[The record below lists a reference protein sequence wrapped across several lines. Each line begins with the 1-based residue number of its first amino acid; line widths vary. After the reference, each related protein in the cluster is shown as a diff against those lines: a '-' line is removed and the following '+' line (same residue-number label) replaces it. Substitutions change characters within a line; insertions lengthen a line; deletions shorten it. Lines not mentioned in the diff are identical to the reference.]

1 VKLANDAQ
9 IEQLREIGAYLRKR
23 REDKS
28 ISIDEIAVHTRIR
41 PAFIQAIEEGNA
53 EVLPEAVFVQG
64 FIRRY
69 CDAIGIDGAAL
80 TTNFGDVFLPIQTE
94 SEPQNIETKQSLYI
108 PLAVPYIILLVAAS
122 LGLIYILVP
131 RRGGESVAQS
141 KSNTTQTAV
150 ISKTSPVSKSA
161 PLPTPDPTTS
171 PTVSLSPSPSPTS
184 SPTPTTSPTPT
195 VTNTINP
202 TPTPT
207 PAIQAGTGVEV
218 GIELQES
225 AWIRVKV
232 DGKTDF
238 EGILNKGDKRNWK
251 ALKEVSIRSG
261 NAGAVLVSPN
271 QQPAAVMGPV
281 GSVRDVKYTS
291 QTTAAPTPSPTP

>member
-1 VKLANDAQ
+1 VKLGNEAQ
-9 IEQLREIGAYLRKR
+9 IEQLKEIGAYLRKR

-80 TTNFGDVFLPIQTE
+80 TTNFGDVFLPVPTE
-94 SEPQNIETKQSLYI
+94 SEPQDVEKKQSLYI
-108 PLAVPYIILLVAAS
+108 PLAVPYILLLVAAS

-131 RRGGESVAQS
+131 RRGTESVAQS
-141 KSNTTQTAV
+141 KSNTTKTAV
-150 ISKTSPVSKSA
+150 ISKTSPVVSS
-161 PLPTPDPTTS
+161 LPN
-171 PTVSLSPSPSPTS
+171 PTS
-184 SPTPTTSPTPT
+184 SPTSPPIASASPSPTLASTPQT
-195 VTNTINP
+195 

-207 PAIQAGTGVEV
+207 TTPTIQAGEGVEV
-218 GIELQES
+218 GVELQDS
-225 AWIRVKV
+225 SWIRVKV

-238 EGILNKGDKRNWK
+238 EGTLNKGEKRTWK

-271 QQPAAVMGPV
+271 KQPATAMGPQ
-281 GSVRDVKYTS
+281 GSVRDVKYTPE
-291 QTTAAPTPSPTP
+291 TGATPTPSPTP

>member
-1 VKLANDAQ
+1 MKLATEAQ

-80 TTNFGDVFLPIQTE
+80 TTNFGDVFLPVPTE
-94 SEPQNIETKQSLYI
+94 SEPQDIEKKQSLYI
-108 PLAVPYIILLVAAS
+108 PLAVPYILLLVAAS

-131 RRGGESVAQS
+131 RRGTESVAQS
-141 KSNTTQTAV
+141 KSNTTRTAV
-150 ISKTSPVSKSA
+150 ISKTSPV
-161 PLPTPDPTTS
+161 
-171 PTVSLSPSPSPTS
+171 VSLPNPTSSPTS
-184 SPTPTTSPTPT
+184 SPIASASPSPTLTSTPQT
-195 VTNTINP
+195 TPIP

-207 PAIQAGTGVEV
+207 IQAGEGVEV
-218 GIELQES
+218 GVELQDS
-225 AWIRVKV
+225 SWIRVKV
-232 DGKTDF
+232 DGNTDF
-238 EGILNKGDKRNWK
+238 EGTLNKGEKRTWK

-271 QQPAAVMGPV
+271 KQPATAMGTQ
-281 GSVRDVKYTS
+281 GSVREVKYTPE
-291 QTTAAPTPSPTP
+291 TAATPTPSSTP

>member
-1 VKLANDAQ
+1 MKLATEAQ

-80 TTNFGDVFLPIQTE
+80 TTNFGDVFLPVPTE
-94 SEPQNIETKQSLYI
+94 SEPQDIEKKQSLYI
-108 PLAVPYIILLVAAS
+108 PLAVPYILLLVAAS

-131 RRGGESVAQS
+131 RQGAESVAQN
-141 KSNTTQTAV
+141 KSNTTKTAV
-150 ISKTSPVSKSA
+150 ISKTSPVASS
-161 PLPTPDPTTS
+161 LPK
-171 PTVSLSPSPSPTS
+171 PTS
-184 SPTPTTSPTPT
+184 SPTSSQEIALASPSPTLTSTPQIT
-195 VTNTINP
+195 P

-207 PAIQAGTGVEV
+207 IQAGEGVEV
-218 GIELQES
+218 AVELQDS
-225 AWIRVKV
+225 SWIRVKV

-238 EGILNKGDKRNWK
+238 EGTLNKGEKRTWK

-261 NAGAVLVSPN
+261 NAGAVLVSQN
-271 QQPAAVMGPV
+271 KQPATAMGPE
-281 GSVRDVKYTS
+281 GTVRDVKYTPE
-291 QTTAAPTPSPTP
+291 TGATPTPSPTP